1 MNAITLS
8 TVGFGE
14 VVPLTP
20 EAKIFTIFFIMMS
33 LTVFVFGIKELTQFV
48 VTENIFEKIKQK
60 KMKKITATFKEH
72 TLICGYGRNGRQ
84 AAHRLLNHGHPFV
97 VIEQNPEVIQ
107 GNEKIHFIHGDAR
120 QDNTLEQANI
130 QKAKHLIAAL
140 PNDVDNLFVVLSA
153 RELNPNLLIVSR
165 LTEASNQAKLR
176 RAGADQIIM
185 PDRIGGDHM
194 ASLLKVPDLIRFLE
208 ELSWL
213 EQDSPNLE
221 EIAIDA
227 LPKKYLNRSLSDLEI
242 RKKTRCNVVGFR
254 NAQGKLMINP
264 PADLKLESQS
274 KLIVLGDINS
284 ITQLNAMFDLD

>member
-1 MNAITLS
+1 M
-8 TVGFGE
+8 
-14 VVPLTP
+14 
-20 EAKIFTIFFIMMS
+20 
-33 LTVFVFGIKELTQFV
+33 
-48 VTENIFEKIKQK
+48 
-60 KMKKITATFKEH
+60 
-72 TLICGYGRNGRQ
+72 
-84 AAHRLLNHGHPFV
+84 
-97 VIEQNPEVIQ
+97 IQ

-176 RAGADQIIM
+176 RAGADHIIM

-194 ASLLKVPDLIRFLE
+194 ASLLMVPDLIRFLE